1 MKILIATDK
10 FKDSLTAKQ
19 VCEGLQRG
27 ILRTFPSAKIEILPL
42 ADGGEGTLETL
53 QSVLGGE
60 FIECEVNDPL
70 SRKIKANYLW
80 IKEKQTAIIEMARA
94 SGIELLKQNERNC
107 LITSTY
113 GTGELINNALEKGAK
128 EIILTVGGSATND
141 AGIGM
146 ATALGYEF
154 FNKKSKL
161 LAPIGGNLAEISLI
175 NIEKIHP
182 KLSQTKFI
190 VATDVS
196 NPFYGKEGA
205 AYEFSPQKG
214 ADNQAVKV
222 LDLGLQNL
230 NQLIKKDF
238 NIDLQTVSGSGAGGG
253 IGGGA
258 VAFLK
263 AEIKSAAQWILEM
276 NQIKSKLKNV
286 DLLITG
292 EGKIDNQTWKGKL
305 ISQLVLQAEMT
316 ETPVILVCGTLH
328 DVESII
334 AKHGIIYAS
343 SILDEPMN
351 LEKALK
357 NASELVEN
365 YGALL
370 GKLLKAVKVKEL

>member
-113 GTGELINNALEKGAK
+113 GTGELINNALEKEAK

-154 FNKKSKL
+154 FNKKSKI
-161 LAPIGGNLAEISLI
+161 LAPIGENLAEISLI

-182 KLSQTKFI
+182 KLSQTNFI

-205 AYEFSPQKG
+205 AY
-214 ADNQAVKV
+214 
-222 LDLGLQNL
+222 
-230 NQLIKKDF
+230 
-238 NIDLQTVSGSGAGGG
+238 
-253 IGGGA
+253 
-258 VAFLK
+258 
-263 AEIKSAAQWILEM
+263 
-276 NQIKSKLKNV
+276 
-286 DLLITG
+286 
-292 EGKIDNQTWKGKL
+292 
-305 ISQLVLQAEMT
+305 
-316 ETPVILVCGTLH
+316 
-328 DVESII
+328 
-334 AKHGIIYAS
+334 
-343 SILDEPMN
+343 
-351 LEKALK
+351 
-357 NASELVEN
+357 
-365 YGALL
+365 
-370 GKLLKAVKVKEL
+370 

>member
-154 FNKKSKL
+154 VNKKKEILS
-161 LAPIGGNLAEISLI
+161 PIGENLAEISQI

-263 AEIKSAAQWILEM
+263 AEIKSAAQWILEI
-276 NQIKSKLKNV
+276 NQIGNKLKNV

-343 SILDEPMN
+343 SILNEPMN

-357 NASELVEN
+357 NALELVGN
-365 YGALL
+365 HGALL